1 MIRNPFHVFVS
12 MFSCRNMPLRMV
24 LCLSMFLSACN
35 LPVTPTPI
43 LDDPIRVFEYYVS
56 TGGNDTNDCLS
67 EATACRHVYAA
78 LTKSTPFGTIHI
90 GPGEFPINNV
100 LGIRHDITILGAGV
114 DQTILTD
121 ESSDAIQAAY
131 PARVVIRD
139 LTIRGTDRLAR
150 GSGIEIRDG
159 VQLTL
164 ENCHILG
171 KYHGLQLFP
180 GATATV
186 RNCIF
191 EDTYYG
197 IGNSGDLT
205 LTASILTENLLGL
218 TNGGT
223 ALVEDTSFDG
233 NGTFDSTSG
242 ASTTAVTNSGE
253 GTLTMRGGNIS
264 NTIGYGLIVN
274 GGSVSIESVAI
285 HDNEGIAV
293 WHHQGLLTV
302 HSSVISDNG
311 AYGVA
316 IGGRSGVADIGRV
329 NITQSAILRNGS
341 SGVRIDG
348 GEIHI
353 QNTTISGNVATTSGG
368 GGIWGYGGDL
378 FLLDS
383 TVAYNTGKGLELGPG
398 GSLGPAAVITRR
410 SVVALN
416 SETECQLDP
425 STSFSASVFARFVCS
440 ESWTADT
447 LKLRALSADGGTFVH
462 PIDADSPLV
471 NSAGPTSTC
480 PGVDQRN
487 APRPSGST
495 CDVGAYEYGSAS
507 AALVIATP
515 GTPEIIPLLIE
526 TPTLTPESTSFILV
540 IQVPANCRQGPGV
553 GYPVVNSALEG
564 EQLEVIGKSADG
576 SWWYSKVDNDQCFI
590 SNIAGT
596 PSGDLNLLTV
606 IQAPPT
612 PVPTK
617 TEVPQQDQPTAV
629 PELDFDQDG
638 YGVSMDCNDKNAAI
652 HPGAVETPDDK
663 VDSNCNGDD
672 DQ

>member
-1 MIRNPFHVFVS
+1 
-12 MFSCRNMPLRMV
+12 LT
-24 LCLSMFLSACN
+24 LSA
-35 LPVTPTPI
+35 
-43 LDDPIRVFEYYVS
+43 S
-56 TGGNDTNDCLS
+56 T
-67 EATACRHVYAA
+67 
-78 LTKSTPFGTIHI
+78 
-90 GPGEFPINNV
+90 
-100 LGIRHDITILGAGV
+100 
-114 DQTILTD
+114 
-121 ESSDAIQAAY
+121 
-131 PARVVIRD
+131 
-139 LTIRGTDRLAR
+139 
-150 GSGIEIRDG
+150 
-159 VQLTL
+159 
-164 ENCHILG
+164 
-171 KYHGLQLFP
+171 
-180 GATATV
+180 
-186 RNCIF
+186 
-191 EDTYYG
+191 
-197 IGNSGDLT
+197 
-205 LTASILTENLLGL
+205 LTENLLGL
-218 TNGGT
+218 TNAGT
-223 ALVEDTSFDG
+223 AHVENTSFDA
-233 NGTFDSTSG
+233 NGTFDSSSG

-253 GTLTMRGGNIS
+253 GILTMRGGNIS

-274 GGSVSIESVAI
+274 GGSVSIENVSI

-293 WHHQGLLTV
+293 WHHQGMLTV

-329 NITQSAILRNGS
+329 EITQSAILRNGS

-398 GSLGPAAVITRR
+398 GELGPATVTTRR

-416 SETECQLDP
+416 SGVECQLDP
-425 STSFSASVFARFVCS
+425 STSFSVSTFASYVCND
-440 ESWTADT
+440 SWTRAT
-447 LKLRALSADGGTFVH
+447 LRLRELTADGGTFVH
-462 PIDADSPLV
+462 PLGVDSPLV
-471 NSAGPTSTC
+471 DAGGPASTC
-480 PGVDQRN
+480 PSVDQRN
-487 APRPSGST
+487 APRPAGST
-495 CDVGAYEYGSAS
+495 CDVGAYEFGSTSAS
-507 AALVIATP
+507 AAIVIATP
-515 GTPEIIPLLIE
+515 GTPEIIPLLID

-553 GYPVVNSALEG
+553 VYPVVNSALVG

-576 SWWYSKVDNDQCFI
+576 GWWYSKVDNDQCFI

-596 PSGDLNLLTV
+596 PSGDLNLLPL

-617 TEVPQQDQPTAV
+617 TEVPQQEQPTAI

-638 YGVSMDCNDKNAAI
+638 YGVSTDCNDKNAAI

-663 VDSNCNGDD
+663 VDSNCNGND